1 MIDGI
6 CVMICMIDDMYE
18 TAGSRLANKGGAGF
32 KFLDWEEKFKHKRKS
47 FPPQKLLSDQ
57 ILSLLGFIHRST
69 KFSFPYQ
76 RNDSFWNFFL
86 ILLLSLT
93 TCCTVFDKNESK
105 RPPFQILMENDV
117 KWSAE
122 ANVCSLSEMFSLSLR
137 TLATQRF
144 HWKPIPSLS
153 RITFFQLPLQLCT
166 HFELCI
172 EYGWKKII
180 PLCLWEAG

>member
-122 ANVCSLSEMFSLSLR
+122 ANVCSLWNVFPVSENFGHSTLSLK
-137 TLATQRF
+137 TNSISFSHNFFSASLAALDPF
-144 HWKPIPSLS
+144 WVH
-153 RITFFQLPLQLCT
+153 CNMA
-166 HFELCI
+166 
-172 EYGWKKII
+172 GKKLI